1 MTCTDEVA
9 VEYLTIEEP
18 VVELSPSRPRRV
30 LLATAELSPLCR
42 VGGLADATAGLV
54 VALRRAG
61 VHVDVVGP
69 DHDGTPGLVVDRTE
83 QLDVPPWAGPATARF
98 GRVAGFG
105 EVIVLRTRD
114 IRRSHPYNHPLTGE
128 GWGDNDRR
136 FLGFSA
142 GVAALADRLAPD
154 VVHLHYWH
162 AAAAAAWTPGGVPV
176 VLTIHNLAYQG
187 LAPLPWLERMG
198 ERAHHFAHHGACNP
212 LAGAIAL
219 ADRVVAVSPTYAA
232 ETRRT
237 PTGAGLEDLLRARGR
252 DYLGIRNGIDL
263 DRWDPTTDP
272 HLPAP
277 FSWDAPAGKAASR
290 AALLQAAG
298 LAANA
303 DEPVIG
309 MVCRFVEQKGVDTA
323 LALAAQLRG
332 VGARLVLMGRGEPDL
347 EAAAAAAWASDPMRI
362 GYLRDTSEGLAHLV
376 MAGSDLLLVPSRFEP
391 CGLTPMEAMRYGTI
405 PVVSPVGGLRD
416 SVIDASGNEATGNGF
431 VAPAGDVVGMSLAL
445 SRAVRAW
452 SDPVR
457 RTAIR
462 RAGMTADWSW
472 RGPAAAYAEVYDEV
486 VGDGCS
492 ARTRASFA
500 PATARTSSTISA
512 GAFDGAPAS

>member
-1 MTCTDEVA
+1 MTCTDEVTF
-9 VEYLTIEEP
+9 EDLTIEEP
-18 VVELSPSRPRRV
+18 VVQLRPTRPRRV
-30 LLATAELSPLCR
+30 LLASAELSPLCR
-42 VGGLADATAGLV
+42 VGGLADATAGLA

-61 VHVDVVGP
+61 VHVDVVVP

-83 QLDVPPWAGPATARF
+83 CLDVPSWAGPATARF
-98 GRVAGFG
+98 GRVSGFG
-105 EVIVLRTRD
+105 EVVVLETRG
-114 IRRSHPYNHPLTGE
+114 IRRPHPYNHPLTGE

-142 GVAALADRLAPD
+142 GVAALAERLAPD
-154 VVHLHYWH
+154 VVHLHDWH
-162 AAAAAAWTPGGVPV
+162 AAAAAAWTPADLPV

-187 LAPLPWLERMG
+187 HAPLPWLERMG
-198 ERAHHFAHHGACNP
+198 ERARHFAHHGTCNP
-212 LAGAIAL
+212 LAGAISL

-232 ETRRT
+232 ETRRS
-237 PTGAGLEDLLRARGR
+237 PVGAGLEELLRARGR
-252 DYLGIRNGIDL
+252 DYVGIRNGIDL
-263 DRWDPTTDP
+263 DRWDPMTDP
-272 HLPAP
+272 YLPAP
-277 FSWDAPAGKAASR
+277 FSWDEPAGKSASR
-290 AALLQAAG
+290 DALLRHAG
-298 LAANA
+298 LTAGP

-323 LALAAQLRG
+323 LALAEQLRG
-332 VGARLVLMGRGEPDL
+332 VGARLVLMGRGDPAL
-347 EAAAAAAWASDPMRI
+347 EAAAAAAWASDPVRI
-362 GYLRDTSEGLAHLV
+362 GYLRETAEDLAHLV

-431 VAPAGDVVGMSLAL
+431 VAPAADAVGMSLAL

-457 RTAIR
+457 RRAIR

-472 RGPAAAYAEVYDEV
+472 RAPAAAYADIYDEV
-486 VGDGCS
+486 CS
-492 ARTRASFA
+492 ASTRASFA
-500 PATARTSSTISA
+500 PATARTSSRISA